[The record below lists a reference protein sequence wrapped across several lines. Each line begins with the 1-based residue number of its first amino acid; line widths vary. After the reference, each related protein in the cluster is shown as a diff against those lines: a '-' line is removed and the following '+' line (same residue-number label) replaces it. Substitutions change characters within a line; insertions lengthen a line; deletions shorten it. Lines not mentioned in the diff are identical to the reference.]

1 MMLQDKSKLLEKSGP
16 RSIASRNRIQRIY
29 VLQRIVVG
37 EQDKL
42 ALIEIVA
49 PVTNS
54 SDNDIKFHIICTV
67 TTTSTIQLLT
77 EESNG
82 STLLAQNNTNA
93 DLRGITG
100 YLKGKEKSGK
110 RSKGSDVSFCL
121 NN

>member
-1 MMLQDKSKLLEKSGP
+1 MLQDKSKLLEKSGP